1 MFFLSITPVQIRI
14 TLITAIIGGMI
25 CENNIADSAI

>member
-1 MFFLSITPVQIRI
+1 VQIRI